1 MKLEARKKE
10 AKEISKATKNPDIVY
25 MVLDLDN
32 LKFIR
37 AFTQDFKSRYER
49 SRHTD
54 KQCWYYGIEADLRI
68 GCGRGVQSASSLHKK
83 QISSYNCTIT

>member
-1 MKLEARKKE
+1 MKLDARKKD

-37 AFTQDFKSRYER
+37 AFAQDSKSRYER
-49 SRHTD
+49 S
-54 KQCWYYGIEADLRI
+54 
-68 GCGRGVQSASSLHKK
+68 
-83 QISSYNCTIT
+83 